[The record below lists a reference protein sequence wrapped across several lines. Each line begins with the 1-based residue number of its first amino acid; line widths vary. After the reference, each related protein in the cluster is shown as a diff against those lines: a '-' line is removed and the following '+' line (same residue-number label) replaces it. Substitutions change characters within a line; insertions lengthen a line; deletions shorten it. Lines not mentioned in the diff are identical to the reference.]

1 MASECVNCGELNH
14 LGDCC
19 PLCAIYECD
28 GCNEEIDFDC
38 DFYDDETDARLCE
51 GCAIGRVLA

>member
-1 MASECVNCGELNH
+1 MATECVNCGELNH

-38 DFYDDETDARLCE
+38 DFYDDETDTRLCE